1 MFEWCEK
8 NSIEFT
14 RTRQNKSV
22 DNCFMEQKNNSVVRR
37 VIGYCR
43 FERRQS
49 LQIMS
54 YLYVV
59 YNKLVNYFFP
69 SMKIISKGRIDKK
82 IRRKYDRAKTPYTRL
97 LE

>member
-1 MFEWCEK
+1 
-8 NSIEFT
+8 
-14 RTRQNKSV
+14 
-22 DNCFMEQKNNSVVRR
+22 MEQKNNSVVRR